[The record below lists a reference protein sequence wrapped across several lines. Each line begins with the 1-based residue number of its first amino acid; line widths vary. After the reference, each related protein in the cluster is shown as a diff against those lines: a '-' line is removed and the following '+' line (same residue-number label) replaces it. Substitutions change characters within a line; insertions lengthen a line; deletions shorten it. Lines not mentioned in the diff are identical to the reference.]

1 MSNQKKG
8 VSVRVIGLIK
18 NRSRSQLDSRRRRSA
33 FTLDGGGR
41 GRLLE
46 DRCLL
51 SLPPSPYTF
60 PGPFVDSIDKVLY
73 NGVTGTYQKTIT
85 ITNNSPTQWIY
96 AFLEAQDSRQ
106 AVSPYE
112 GTGAFD
118 PYDPSNHEYRGYI
131 GYTDGTNDYAGLPPE
146 TSITITVP
154 LVFWDSGRVM
164 FSTDGADQFV
174 TYGGPDGGSPPG
186 APFNYLATNTQAM
199 YFGTIDSGNLSQLNF
214 TPIHNGFDPSDGG
227 KPTTKNWE
235 SPVKSGILKDG
246 QTYIVTGP
254 GLPSGGSQV
263 TIDSSH
269 PTYVTLPTAA
279 TGAQSAQEYTFT
291 ALPGQSISP
300 TARYVQGGFTIAPLP
315 LGSPGTAEGLVMWY
329 HALTS
334 SAPNNDA
341 PFQLTEISFRGT
353 FYDPTINVGT
363 GFQYLIGPDDIAGA
377 KLDSADYDISF
388 VDTINLPVAME
399 ASNVSIPNTNDRAAF
414 GWVGSA
420 QSIEDFQK
428 AVGAFTSTN
437 QLGSNANSMG
447 SYFNGEGYPSYLAV
461 DPGNLKLPAG
471 QNLFLASPAIGGA
484 ADIQY
489 YKTFS
494 DGSYIKEPLYAL
506 TSGGDGPIS
515 LTIGG
520 DVNVPSQG
528 RDLGLNT
535 GPLAS
540 QYALKNIIAPNVA
553 AHHSYRVTY
562 NSGGTTIFAGNV
574 VKMYYAADGTTIIGV
589 ELDQDVP
596 TNPGEKVYSFTLP
609 KKDYAASAIA
619 GLWYSWADYYV
630 THAASTPMTGV
641 LGTIT
646 KGNILTL
653 NSAAPGLV
661 PGMTVKGTG
670 VPAGCVV
677 LSVSTDKKTLELS
690 TVVSGNPTSF
700 DFLSPTM
707 GAIVGYSD
715 DPHGPTPPVDLAF
728 GSGEQEFAQ
737 AFAQTVYVVMSAW
750 SASVPAGTANAWN
763 PLLVNII
770 GGNLGNNYLEHA
782 NTDVM
787 NTLTNMSKS
796 ALRGVPDFTNPLFS
810 NPAQW
815 YPDPALPA
823 GNLTY
828 NAYNLDP
835 FVWLIHDKLGLTAY
849 AFALDDDIGNVNAG
863 GATHLDISVGGL
875 AGLTNKD
882 PYTNTSPWGVV
893 SSNVTN
899 TTAKSSLL
907 TGLSNPQIVY
917 QTAQY
922 DYAHDTPGT
931 LVNGP
936 GVPMGT
942 TVQFLQIPQ
951 DLSQSSIFLSN
962 PLTSNSTGEAFA
974 FFGPLTFT
982 GTPAS
987 AAPYD
992 TIILDSLDAYNTLQK
1007 IGPLQNIQVTGEGLD
1022 PSNVVTIQSLTKD
1035 SAGVIT
1041 MKLNGSLNPKFISQ
1055 PGGSY
1060 AYTFG
1065 SPKIDVVRDPGFEWV
1080 EVQGLV
1086 GEFNHGAQLTQN
1098 TVDWT
1103 FTDAPNPNDPLHPW
1117 YAGIAFDNTSTYTTN
1132 NPNAPQ
1138 GLQVGFVQGD
1148 AQISQSVTLGKGTY
1162 DLSLS
1167 AAQSAIN
1174 QSPHSLSVEIDGK
1187 VIGTINP
1194 SGTAYESS
1202 KIEFTVEAG
1211 TYTLAFVGNQAD
1223 GNAVLLDA
1231 IALNPE
1237 SAEPRPQPPL
1247 DLNAIPDQRI
1257 DEGSTVSFTAQASGS
1272 ALPLTFSLGAGAPDG
1287 AHINPQTGV
1296 FTWTPAAPGIYAV
1309 TVIVTDSGGPPQSVE
1324 QTVSITVENVSPKV
1338 ALSSEVSGIQS
1349 AEFQDAGSFTDHTPG
1364 PHTAT
1369 VDYGDGAG
1377 PLPLALSPAGT
1388 FELEHVYTRP
1398 GTYTATVSVT
1408 DSAGGVGTASVTLTA
1423 TAAPLTS
1430 GLGRGRDVFVTSIF
1444 RQQLGRLP
1452 NPSGLKFWARR
1463 LAAGDGP
1470 EAVARSIHRSRE
1482 HREKVRHGLIHP
1494 IGFRQSLAHA
1504 LRAGRR
1510 AVRLHLP
1517 PQPGP
1522 LTLTV
1527 IRQTPANLGPSDEII

>member
-1 MSNQKKG
+1 M
-8 VSVRVIGLIK
+8 
-18 NRSRSQLDSRRRRSA
+18 DARRRRQKFSLESA
-33 FTLDGGGR
+33 CRDWS
-41 GRLLE
+41 LE

-60 PGPFVDSIDKVLY
+60 PGPFVNSIDKVLY

-131 GYTDGTNDYAGLPPE
+131 GYTDGTNDYAGLPPQ

-154 LVFWDSGRVM
+154 LVFWDSGRIM
-164 FSTDGADQFV
+164 FSTDGADQFA
-174 TYGGPDGGSPPG
+174 TYGGADGGSPPG
-186 APFNYLATNTQAM
+186 APFNYLDTNTQAM
-199 YFGTIDSGNLSQLNF
+199 YFGTIDAGNLSQLNF
-214 TPIHNGFDPSDGG
+214 TPIYNGFDASDGG
-227 KPTTKNWE
+227 KPTTQNWN
-235 SPVKSGILKDG
+235 SPVKSEILKDG

-263 TIDSSH
+263 TIDFGHSN
-269 PTYVTLPTAA
+269 YVTLPTAA
-279 TGAQSAQEYTFT
+279 TGAQTAQQYTFT

-300 TARYVQGGFTIAPLP
+300 TDRYVQGGFTVAPLP
-315 LGSPGTAEGLVMWY
+315 LGSPGTADGLVMWY

-341 PFQLTEISFRGT
+341 PFQLSEISFRGT
-353 FYDPTINVGT
+353 FYDPAINVGT
-363 GFQYLIGPDDIAGA
+363 GFQYLIGPDIDGA
-377 KLDSADYDISF
+377 KTDSADYDISF

-399 ASNVSIPNTNDRAAF
+399 ASNVSIPNTNVKAPF
-414 GWVGSA
+414 GWVGSG
-420 QSIEDFQK
+420 QSIEDFQQ
-428 AVGAFTSTN
+428 AVAAFTSTN
-437 QLGSNANSMG
+437 PAGGGNANSMG
-447 SYFNGEGYPSYLAV
+447 SYFNGQGYPSYLAV

-471 QNLFLASPAIGGA
+471 QSLFLASPAIGGA

-494 DGSYIKEPLYAL
+494 DGSYIREPLYAL

-535 GPLAS
+535 VPLAS

-562 NSGGTTIFAGNV
+562 NSGGTTVFVGNV

-596 TNPGEKVYSFTLP
+596 TDPGVKVYSFTLP
-609 KKDYAASAIA
+609 QKDYAASAIA
-619 GLWYSWADYYV
+619 GLWYSWANYYV
-630 THAASTPMTGV
+630 THTASTPMTGV
-641 LGTIT
+641 LGAIT

-653 NSAAPGLV
+653 NDAAPGLV

-670 VPAGCVV
+670 VPAGCIV
-677 LSVSTDKKTLELS
+677 LSISTDRKTLELS

-700 DFLSPTM
+700 DFSSPTM
-707 GAIVGYSD
+707 GAVVGYSD
-715 DPHGPTPPVDLAF
+715 DPHGPTPPVDFSF
-728 GSGEQEFAQ
+728 GTGEQEFAQ
-737 AFAQTVYVVMSAW
+737 AFAETVYVVMSAW

-787 NTLTNMSKS
+787 NKLTNMSKS

-823 GNLTY
+823 GGLTY

-863 GATHLDISVGGL
+863 GATHIDVSVGGL

-893 SSNVTN
+893 TTQVTAAQNNSSV
-899 TTAKSSLL
+899 L
-907 TGLSNPQIVY
+907 TGLTNPQIVY

-951 DLSQSSIFLSN
+951 DLSKSSVILSN
-962 PLTSNSTGEAFA
+962 PLDSDSTGAAFA

-992 TIILDSLDAYNTLQK
+992 TIILDSLDAYNTLQE
-1007 IGPLQNIQVTGEGLD
+1007 IGPLTNIQVTGEGID
-1022 PSNVVTIQSLTKD
+1022 PQNIVTISSLTK
-1035 SAGVIT
+1035 SASGTIT
-1041 MKLNGSLNPKFISQ
+1041 LQLNGSLNPNFISQ

-1065 SPKIDVVRDPGFEWV
+1065 SPKIDIVRDPGFEWANV
-1080 EVQGLV
+1080 EALG
-1086 GEFNHGAQLTQN
+1086 GGFNHGAQLTQN

-1103 FTDAPNPNDPLHPW
+1103 FTDAPNPNDPEHPW
-1117 YAGIAFDNTSTYTTN
+1117 YAGIAFNNTSKYTTGN
-1132 NPNAPQ
+1132 QTAPQ

-1148 AQISQSVTLGKGTY
+1148 SQISQSVTLGKGTY
-1162 DLSLS
+1162 SLGFS

-1174 QSPHSLSVEIDGK
+1174 QSPHSLSVK
-1187 VIGTINP
+1187 VDDKVVGTINP
-1194 SGTAYESS
+1194 AGTAYAQS

-1211 TYTLAFVGNQAD
+1211 TYTITFEGNQAD
-1223 GNAVLLDA
+1223 GGAVLLDA
-1231 IALNPE
+1231 IGLETAKV
-1237 SAEPRPQPPL
+1237 EPRPQPPPV
-1247 DLNAIPDQRI
+1247 LNAIPDQRV
-1257 DEGSTVSFTAQASGS
+1257 DEGSTVSFTAHASGS
-1272 ALPLTFSLGAGAPDG
+1272 TLPLTFSLGTDAPDG
-1287 AHINPQTGV
+1287 AQIDPSTGV
-1296 FTWTPAAPGIYAV
+1296 FTWTPAAPGNYAV
-1309 TVIVTDSGGPPQSVE
+1309 TVIVTDGGSPPQSVE
-1324 QTVSITVENVSPKV
+1324 QTVSITVDNVAPNV
-1338 ALSSEVSGIQS
+1338 ALSSGVGTIQT
-1349 AEFQDAGSFTDHTPG
+1349 ADFQDAGSFTDHTPG
-1364 PHTAT
+1364 PFTGT
-1369 VDYGDGAG
+1369 VDYGDGTG
-1377 PLPLALSPAGT
+1377 LQPLALSPAGT
-1388 FELEHVYTRP
+1388 FALDHTYTQP
-1398 GTYTATVSVT
+1398 GTFTAIVSVT

-1423 TAAPLTS
+1423 AAAPLTS
-1430 GLGRGRDVFVTSIF
+1430 GLGKGRDAFVTTLF
-1444 RQQLGRLP
+1444 QKELGRLP
-1452 NPSGLKFWARR
+1452 SPAGLKFWSKR
-1463 LAAGDGP
+1463 LAAGVGP
-1470 EAVARSIHRSRE
+1470 ESVARGIRNSPE
-1482 HREKVRHGLIHP
+1482 HRMKVKHGLIHP
-1494 IGFRQSLAHA
+1494 TGFRRAYIRA
-1504 LRAGRR
+1504 LRFGRR
-1510 AVRLHLP
+1510 AARLQLP
-1517 PQPGP
+1517 PPLGP

-1527 IRQTPANLGPSDEII
+1527 ISPLPATLSPARLTT